1 MDEMYLETKKQKKIG
16 MGDLAN
22 LFHSTLFSLERAIQE
37 TSGNASMI
45 VTSHA
50 CKFLDKIEEK
60 KGSKIFTSGNLEEAI
75 NNFIEFTSG
84 SDFFEHV
91 EFKKID
97 DEEYLFVIKGCA
109 LAKGGVH
116 DTLNPEKDICPI
128 ALVAGALLKY
138 YNPNSDVVVE
148 PSKFTSTDIENII
161 HCITLGSGTI
171 KSAKPLEE
179 KKIL

>member
-1 MDEMYLETKKQKKIG
+1 MDEMYIEKEKQKKIG
-16 MGDLAN
+16 MTDLAN

-37 TSGNASMI
+37 ISGNTSMI

-60 KGSKIFTSGNLEEAI
+60 KDSKIFTQRTLDEAI
-75 NNFIEFTSG
+75 TNFIEFTSG

-91 EFKKID
+91 EFKKIN
-97 DEEYLFVIKGCA
+97 DEEYFFEIKGCA

-138 YNPNSDVVVE
+138 YNPNADVIVE
-148 PSKFTSTDIENII
+148 PSKFTSLDIENRI
-161 HCITLGSGTI
+161 HCIKLGKCS
-171 KSAKPLEE
+171 P
-179 KKIL
+179 